1 MGQSFSQS
9 ESLSHSVTK
18 SVSELL
24 SQLVSQSLSQLV
36 NESVSKSVSR
46 LGCDSFSRSENG
58 RSAGQLIDCWV
69 IYQSLQFFG
78 LINLPHTTLTLS
90 SSFDILFCF
99 SRIVKKKAN
108 NRWMWT
114 RKQNWSP
121 FHSMMVCY
129 EPQ

>member
-9 ESLSHSVTK
+9 ESLSHLVNK

-69 IYQSLQFFG
+69 IYQSLQFNF
-78 LINLPHTTLTLS
+78 LAS
-90 SSFDILFCF
+90 
-99 SRIVKKKAN
+99 
-108 NRWMWT
+108 
-114 RKQNWSP
+114 
-121 FHSMMVCY
+121 
-129 EPQ
+129 

>member
-9 ESLSHSVTK
+9 ESLS
-18 SVSELL
+18 
-24 SQLVSQSLSQLV
+24 QLSQLV

-90 SSFDILFCF
+90 SSFDILFFF

-121 FHSMMVCY
+121 FHSMMVCD

>member
-36 NESVSKSVSR
+36 NESVSR

-90 SSFDILFCF
+90 SSFDILFF
-99 SRIVKKKAN
+99 FLES
-108 NRWMWT
+108 
-114 RKQNWSP
+114 
-121 FHSMMVCY
+121 
-129 EPQ
+129 